1 MPRFKHD
8 RHQKSPQD
16 FEFGIGKL
24 AKRNLEWPWE
34 PKEFDPGRNQNDSQV
49 CHGMERC
56 SRQDGFTKKSFGC
69 LETSG

>member
-34 PKEFDPGRNQNDSQV
+34 PKEFDPG
-49 CHGMERC
+49 
-56 SRQDGFTKKSFGC
+56 
-69 LETSG
+69 